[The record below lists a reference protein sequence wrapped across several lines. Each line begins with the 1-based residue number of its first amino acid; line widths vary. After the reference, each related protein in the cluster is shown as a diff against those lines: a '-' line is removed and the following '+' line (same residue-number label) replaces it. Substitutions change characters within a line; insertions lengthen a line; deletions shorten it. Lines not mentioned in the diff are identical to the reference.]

1 MIRSCV
7 PGSLKIYMLM
17 GSTNW
22 ILLFAFLMYVVSAFF
37 FSFLMFYFYFY
48 FKLRCHYLD
57 PQDFSSSV
65 LSPPE
70 TGVSK
75 RQRWVCPMTSVNPW
89 QTSNGYKCGSSYLKI
104 HMDLF
109 TYIELCW
116 VLLIAQFFSVEHSG
130 ISWSKSYCKLKCTEI
145 RSYFFIMEKKKKK
158 FTVISFLHEKSKTWK
173 RHLFT
178 LWLGGFEQ
186 HILSS

>member
-1 MIRSCV
+1 MIHKTFHL
-7 PGSLKIYMLM
+7 P
-17 GSTNW
+17 
-22 ILLFAFLMYVVSAFF
+22 
-37 FSFLMFYFYFY
+37 
-48 FKLRCHYLD
+48 
-57 PQDFSSSV
+57 SV

-145 RSYFFIMEKKKKK
+145 RSYFFIMEKKNNLQ
-158 FTVISFLHEKSKTWK
+158 SFLFCMKNPRPEKGTCSHYGWEV
-173 RHLFT
+173 LNSIF
-178 LWLGGFEQ
+178 
-186 HILSS
+186 

>member
-1 MIRSCV
+1 M
-7 PGSLKIYMLM
+7 
-17 GSTNW
+17 W
-22 ILLFAFLMYVVSAFF
+22 FLPFF

-116 VLLIAQFFSVEHSG
+116 VLLIAVFFSG
-130 ISWSKSYCKLKCTEI
+130 TQWYILKQI
-145 RSYFFIMEKKKKK
+145 ILQIKMHRDQILFFHYGKKKKK
-158 FTVISFLHEKSKTWK
+158 NLQSFLFCMKNPRPEKGTCSHYGWEV
-173 RHLFT
+173 LNSIF
-178 LWLGGFEQ
+178 
-186 HILSS
+186 

>member
-37 FSFLMFYFYFY
+37 FSLLMFYFYFY

-158 FTVISFLHEKSKTWK
+158 NLQSFLFCMKNPRPEKGTCSHYGWEV
-173 RHLFT
+173 LNSIF
-178 LWLGGFEQ
+178 
-186 HILSS
+186 